1 MIMPQQQREH
11 GRAARCLGIEVQTPC
26 AYQLFFRALFTSA
39 RSAGKTLST
48 ASKAAEFNSGSQAG

>member
-1 MIMPQQQREH
+1 MMMPQQQREH
-11 GRAARCLGIEVQTPC
+11 GRAARCLGIEVQTPS

-48 ASKAAEFNSGSQAG
+48 ASKAA